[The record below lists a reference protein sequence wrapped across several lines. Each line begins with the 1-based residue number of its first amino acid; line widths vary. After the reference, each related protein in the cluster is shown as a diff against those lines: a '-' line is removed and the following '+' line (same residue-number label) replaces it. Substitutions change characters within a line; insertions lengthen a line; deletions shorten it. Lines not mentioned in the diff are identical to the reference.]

1 MARPSIYATCSW
13 RDQGFLAGAKR
24 AAAAVEGLGKNLND
38 NIAKLEPF
46 KEKIKSAGS
55 EVIALGSVIGAAA
68 GAVGGMA
75 LKIGTEFDKASNSI
89 AASTGVSQD
98 QLSGLQDVM
107 KDIYA
112 NNYGENFEDI
122 ASAISTVTQNSR
134 RIDPANI
141 KELTTNALALR
152 DTFGYDIQESIR
164 AANMLT
170 DQFGIS
176 GTEAF
181 NLIAQGAQIGLDKNG
196 DLLDT
201 INEYSVHF
209 NQIGIDAEGM
219 FNALLNGA
227 ASGTFSVDKLG
238 DAVKEFG
245 IRIKDGT
252 GDEALT
258 ALGLS
263 AEKLK
268 QDFVAGG
275 ESGRKAFETITDA
288 LFSVEDRVEQ
298 NQLGVQL
305 FGSMWED
312 LGSEGVQAL
321 TDING
326 EFNKTYDTMN
336 QIKEI
341 KYDDLGSALE
351 GLKRT
356 LETNLLLPFAEQLT
370 PTVADFVDRLRE
382 LSEDGTLQRWGQQA
396 ADIASSVL
404 NGIGDAIGFV
414 AEHWNVIEPILMG
427 IGAAFLAIKGI
438 NIVSGIA
445 GIVGAMGGIIPV
457 ISAIMGPIGWIPLA
471 IGGVV
476 AGIGLLWKNCEGF
489 RNFVTGAWEGIKT
502 AGSAALDALK
512 TTVSEKL
519 NNIKAAY
526 EEHGGGIT
534 GVMAAA
540 WTGIKEYC
548 KFGYD
553 YIDNLTGGKL
563 TAIKDK
569 FLSIWESVKNG
580 VANIWN
586 GIVNSVKGAINNV
599 ISAVNGMMSKAAGG
613 INKLINGIN
622 NISSKVGI
630 PEIPTI
636 TAPKISLLADGGI
649 LTKATMF
656 GFSGNSAL
664 IGGEAGAEAVLP
676 LNKFWSQLERFIGRN
691 ERPGGTIT
699 NHIYVTV
706 HGGRNEDDDTLANK
720 VARRIVE
727 TLENM

>member
-489 RNFVTGAWEGIKT
+489 RNFVTGAWEGIDVYKRQGY
-502 AGSAALDALK
+502 AF
-512 TTVSEKL
+512 VQYF
-519 NNIKAAY
+519 KA
-526 EEHGGGIT
+526 
-534 GVMAAA
+534 
-540 WTGIKEYC
+540 
-548 KFGYD
+548 
-553 YIDNLTGGKL
+553 
-563 TAIKDK
+563 
-569 FLSIWESVKNG
+569 
-580 VANIWN
+580 
-586 GIVNSVKGAINNV
+586 
-599 ISAVNGMMSKAAGG
+599 
-613 INKLINGIN
+613 
-622 NISSKVGI
+622 
-630 PEIPTI
+630 
-636 TAPKISLLADGGI
+636 
-649 LTKATMF
+649 
-656 GFSGNSAL
+656 
-664 IGGEAGAEAVLP
+664 
-676 LNKFWSQLERFIGRN
+676 
-691 ERPGGTIT
+691 
-699 NHIYVTV
+699 
-706 HGGRNEDDDTLANK
+706 
-720 VARRIVE
+720 
-727 TLENM
+727 